1 MSPYVA
7 FNMLIRCASL
17 MLFILAP
24 GFAEAGGG
32 PGGHHHGGSPGH
44 HGHPGGLP
52 IPYGIAPGG
61 YFPIVIVPPIAT
73 NYVPPPIVMPPR
85 GGGLMLPN
93 PANTPPARLV
103 SSPARAKAQASKA
116 EGYVNLGDNLF
127 RAKNYHRA
135 EQRYTQAAEANPAS
149 ATPHIRLAQIS
160 MIRGDYAEAAAEFR
174 AAMSAEPGWLV
185 NAVDVQRIF
194 GEPADFAQALGK
206 LETHLQASPGDRD
219 GWLVL
224 GAEWFLS
231 GRTRQAADVFTRLND
246 RKPDSTLA
254 AFLDATSPDAIPR
267 DAR

>member
-1 MSPYVA
+1 MSHRIVSHVL
-7 FNMLIRCASL
+7 MHCACIP
-17 MLFILAP
+17 LFVLAP
-24 GFAEAGGG
+24 GLAKAGGG
-32 PGGHHHGGSPGH
+32 HGGHHNDGGSGH
-44 HGHPGGLP
+44 HGHQGGIP
-52 IPYGIAPGG
+52 IPYGFAPGG
-61 YFPIVIVPPIAT
+61 YYPIVVMPPIAT
-73 NYVPPPIVMPPR
+73 NYVPPPIVMLPR
-85 GGGLMLPN
+85 SGGLMLPN
-93 PANTPPARLV
+93 PANTQPARLV

-116 EGYVNLGDNLF
+116 EGYVSLGDNLF

-135 EQRYTQAAEANPAS
+135 EQRYTQAVDANPAS

-160 MIRGDYAEAAAEFR
+160 LIRGEYAEAAAEFR
-174 AAMSAEPGWLV
+174 AAMLAEPGWLV
-185 NAVDVQRIF
+185 NAGDVQRIF

-246 RKPDSTLA
+246 RKPDSTLS